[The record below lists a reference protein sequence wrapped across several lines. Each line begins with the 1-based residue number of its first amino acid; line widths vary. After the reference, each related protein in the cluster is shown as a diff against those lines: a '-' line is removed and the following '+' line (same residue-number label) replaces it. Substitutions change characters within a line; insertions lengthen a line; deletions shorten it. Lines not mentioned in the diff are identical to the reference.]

1 MTSHGCAISRA
12 MLIKWPKKTLLFS
25 LALVFTGPA
34 VHAFRPY
41 SKGAEAKTCWM
52 TVSSLETGQ
61 EYYMEVAADG
71 AVATRTETRKTLVT
85 RRGKIPTRLAK
96 DFFREIESS
105 DAITSQSSKNN
116 KMVFYKGE
124 MLKIS
129 AYINGELKRVEAPL
143 NNFGEA
149 FSHAFGE
156 VKKAA
161 EKTAV
166 EKKLKGFL
174 VTEPLTGADLE
185 EFQIKAAKVGEI
197 RIIETYDIQKTP
209 SLLKGIKQPYR
220 LIPLE
225 SGEIREV
232 RTFVSVRGLYGL
244 RNLFYIPSTRGTFKC
259 QILEAVK

>member
-1 MTSHGCAISRA
+1 MIKKIL
-12 MLIKWPKKTLLFS
+12 LIT
-25 LALVFTGPA
+25 LALVFTGLA
-34 VHAFRPY
+34 AHAFRPY
-41 SKGAEAKTCWM
+41 GKGAEAKTCWM
-52 TVSSLETGQ
+52 TVSSLKTGQ

-71 AVATRTETRKTLVT
+71 AVATRTETRKSIVT
-85 RRGKIPTRLAK
+85 RRGKIPAQLAK

-105 DAITSQSSKNN
+105 DAITSQVSKDN

-149 FSHAFGE
+149 FSYAFGE
-156 VKKAA
+156 VKKAS

-185 EFQIKAAKVGEI
+185 EFQIKASKDGEI
-197 RIIETYDIQKTP
+197 KTIETYDIQKTP
-209 SLLKGIKQPYR
+209 ALLKAIKQPYR

-225 SGEIREV
+225 SEEIKEV
-232 RTFVSVRGLYGL
+232 QAFISVRGLYGL
-244 RNLFYIPSTRGTFKC
+244 RNLFYLPSTRGTFKC